1 VDVPLAG
8 SGAHEVEAQRLA
20 QGCQRRSGC
29 RRGGCEAEHT
39 AGVVTAGVVGLGDK
53 PSGEGHRAPLGLGRG
68 GRRRGHEQPRTERGH
83 HGGSR
88 RVAHNARECTRS
100 RRESSAAVNAGETPR
115 GGTLSHRPRC
125 APRYT
130 LPLVLLLYATTA
142 AAQESPVATAL
153 ALEAVADD
161 GTIVRIGEVTG
172 RITVRP
178 AASAAQRFGRITVS
192 DGITFV
198 ARARADSDIPV
209 YATGNLGGVLR
220 VDGARLARVDA
231 LWRNGR
237 SVLGRIVLGD
247 TALEQ
252 VPMARA
258 RVTVVGD
265 APLPGCFPW
274 PRGDAAVR
282 EGGTHALRGPGGVTA
297 YGFVLCGRCPS
308 RRWGGHRGG
317 RACGPRGRASPSTV
331 GCLGRTVLQQPGGDI
346 SWIAG
351 RSGALGD
358 GCPYEGRPA
367 LVAAGTRV
375 HLRPDG
381 AAWARIPSNPDRV
394 WVHDTAPGT
403 PWVELTFA
411 RGVQR
416 AFPRSTCST
425 GWVRRDAVT
434 WEVLR
439 EGPSP

>member
-1 VDVPLAG
+1 M
-8 SGAHEVEAQRLA
+8 
-20 QGCQRRSGC
+20 
-29 RRGGCEAEHT
+29 
-39 AGVVTAGVVGLGDK
+39 
-53 PSGEGHRAPLGLGRG
+53 RA
-68 GRRRGHEQPRTERGH
+68 
-83 HGGSR
+83 
-88 RVAHNARECTRS
+88 
-100 RRESSAAVNAGETPR
+100 
-115 GGTLSHRPRC
+115 
-125 APRYT
+125 RYT

-282 EGGTHALRGPGGVTA
+282 EGGTTLCAAPGRDCVRLRAVRPLPVTE
-297 YGFVLCGRCPS
+297 V
-308 RRWGGHRGG
+308 
-317 RACGPRGRASPSTV
+317 GRASGWTRVRATREGITLDGWVPR
-331 GCLGRTVLQQPGGDI
+331 RTVLQQPGGDI

>member
-1 VDVPLAG
+1 MRARYALPLA
-8 SGAHEVEAQRLA
+8 
-20 QGCQRRSGC
+20 
-29 RRGGCEAEHT
+29 
-39 AGVVTAGVVGLGDK
+39 
-53 PSGEGHRAPLGLGRG
+53 
-68 GRRRGHEQPRTERGH
+68 
-83 HGGSR
+83 
-88 RVAHNARECTRS
+88 
-100 RRESSAAVNAGETPR
+100 
-115 GGTLSHRPRC
+115 
-125 APRYT
+125 
-130 LPLVLLLYATTA
+130 LLLHATTA

-172 RITVRP
+172 RITVQP

-192 DGITFV
+192 AGITFV

-237 SVLGRIVLGD
+237 SVMGRIVLGD

-274 PRGDAAVR
+274 PRADAAVR
-282 EGGTHALRGPGGVTA
+282 DGSTTLCAAPARDCVRLRAVRPLPVTE
-297 YGFVLCGRCPS
+297 V
-308 RRWGGHRGG
+308 
-317 RACGPRGRASPSTV
+317 GRASGWTRVRATRESITLDGWVPR
-331 GCLGRTVLQQPGGDI
+331 RTVLQQPGGDI

-434 WEVLR
+434 WELLR